1 LCFVFAAVDVVVV
14 LLFWLDYYCILFDF
28 LCFYAVTLSYFWVV
42 VVIVADNAVDSLAFG
57 NVAVAKLLL

>member
-1 LCFVFAAVDVVVV
+1 MANAFVINFVICMVR
-14 LLFWLDYYCILFDF
+14 FDF

-42 VVIVADNAVDSLAFG
+42 VVIVADNAVYSLAFG